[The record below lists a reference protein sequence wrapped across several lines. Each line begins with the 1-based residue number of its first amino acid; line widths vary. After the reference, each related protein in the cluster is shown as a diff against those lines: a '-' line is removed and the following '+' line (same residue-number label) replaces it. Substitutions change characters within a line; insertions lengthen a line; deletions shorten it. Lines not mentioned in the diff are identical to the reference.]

1 LAGEAWPETE
11 RHKVSAKARDSN
23 IEYRNPKQIP
33 MTEIPM
39 LQTKNRLP
47 RENQDWAVLKFE
59 HLNFD
64 IVSTFGF
71 RNSDLFTMRNTNH
84 FSLSLISKKHNAA
97 WETFCYVE

>member
-1 LAGEAWPETE
+1 
-11 RHKVSAKARDSN
+11 
-23 IEYRNPKQIP
+23 
-33 MTEIPM
+33 MTKIPM
-39 LQTKNRLP
+39 LQTKKSLP

-64 IVSTFGF
+64 IVSKFGF

-84 FSLSLISKKHNAA
+84 FSLFLISKKHNAA